1 MYNIK
6 FYQDKKGN
14 KPVKDYM
21 DKLNEK
27 TDKDSRINFTKI
39 IEYVNALQLHGKA
52 LGMPYIKHLTGEIW
66 ELRPLKNRI
75 LFFGYDGNNFVLLS
89 HFIKKTKKTPKR
101 EIEKAKKLMDDYKER
116 GKNNENEQRI

>member
-1 MYNIK
+1 
-6 FYQDKKGN
+6 
-14 KPVKDYM
+14 M

-101 EIEKAKKLMDDYKER
+101 EIEKATKHL
-116 GKNNENEQRI
+116 NNEMDEAAEKFYKTKKDKEKDDDLSL